1 MFAYSNSLEFKTKLK
16 FAISSLTINNKS
28 DRFGK
33 ICIAL
38 TIGIPNLTHY
48 NLKFGYR
55 SKGEFQFQLKFR

>member
-1 MFAYSNSLEFKTKLK
+1 MFAYSNSPEFKTKLK

-28 DRFGK
+28 GRFGK
-33 ICIAL
+33 IYIAL